1 MGLSSRRGTASLVEP
16 VTTVA
21 CNFVTCQDGDVNH
34 VFVSGNPAFDFV
46 GTLKWRRSDPEELL
60 VDPAALTEWI
70 AESGLV
76 SEPPAVGNH
85 ELGSA
90 RELRE
95 ALYEV
100 VAASALGLS
109 LPGA

>member
-1 MGLSSRRGTASLVEP
+1 MGLSSERRSASLVEP

-21 CNFVTCQDGDVNH
+21 GDFVTCQDGDVNH
-34 VFVSGNPAFDFV
+34 VFVSGNPALDFV
-46 GTLKWRRSDPEELL
+46 GTLKWRRSDPEELF

-70 AESGLV
+70 AESGLF
-76 SEPPAVGNH
+76 SEPPAVGNA
-85 ELGSA
+85 ELASA

-100 VAASALGLS
+100 G
-109 LPGA
+109 